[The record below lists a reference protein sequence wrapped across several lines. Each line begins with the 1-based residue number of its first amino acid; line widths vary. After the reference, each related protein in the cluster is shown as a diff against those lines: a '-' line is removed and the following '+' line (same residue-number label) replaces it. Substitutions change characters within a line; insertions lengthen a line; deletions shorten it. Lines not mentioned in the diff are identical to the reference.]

1 MFMTVKN
8 IFTLRAV
15 NRWAFDAI
23 KLLLKIGFLFTGD
36 VDKAAIH
43 LLCKIWTI
51 YSEAEANFLSGQ
63 FWFYVFSLSRCY
75 EIFHYF
81 LRIK

>member
-8 IFTLRAV
+8 IFTLRAL

-43 LLCKIWTI
+43 LLCKNMDDLLR
-51 YSEAEANFLSGQ
+51 SRGK
-63 FWFYVFSLSRCY
+63 FSFRTVLILC
-75 EIFHYF
+75 IFS
-81 LRIK
+81 